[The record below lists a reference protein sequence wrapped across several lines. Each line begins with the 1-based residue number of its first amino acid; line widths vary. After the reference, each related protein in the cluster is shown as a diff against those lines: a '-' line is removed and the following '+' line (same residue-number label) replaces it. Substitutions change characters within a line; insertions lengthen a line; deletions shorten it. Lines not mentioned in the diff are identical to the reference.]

1 MYNNKKSNIKNFK
14 NKSIKKCYLTFI
26 SSSGDSFLMSRTRED
41 WSELAVA
48 AGGVD
53 LLPMTT
59 RIRFCCSPHATM
71 PTVTHSHYKTNTR
84 ELLVQRLMQL
94 IITLT
99 HNYSPGHKK
108 QTRFRSNSLHREK
121 SILTSTNILFQF
133 IYFNFPTFVTV

>member
-1 MYNNKKSNIKNFK
+1 MYNNNK
-14 NKSIKKCYLTFI
+14 NKKALLNNSRINHSRNVCLTFI
-26 SSSGDSFLMSRTRED
+26 SSSGDSFLMSSTRED

-84 ELLVQRLMQL
+84 ELLGQRLMQL

-108 QTRFRSNSLHREK
+108 QTGFRSNSLHKQK
-121 SILTSTNILFQF
+121 SN
-133 IYFNFPTFVTV
+133 